1 VQDKSFRIVPRSQDL
16 DSIASHLRRPRDL
29 GQEPA
34 VRAAKPKLAVGL
46 PIELVALLVNGA
58 MVAAAEQSEIRERGG
73 AALRPV
79 TDVMSLAESDHATRE
94 PAAAVAVVERPP
106 EGRRDCAGPGIDLH
120 DMAVPAVA
128 HHHPARVAGQ
138 AL

>member
-1 VQDKSFRIVPRSQDL
+1 VQDKSFSIVPRSQDL

-79 TDVMSLAESDHATRE
+79 TDVMSLSESDHATRE